1 MTTDER
7 IHFLKETRP
16 FDQLPVEV
24 LEHVAEL
31 MEEKYFHKETL
42 IYRQDETRLQGIDI
56 IVEGQYDAFFYDSKN
71 ELRLDEHYTR
81 GFVFGGGSVLLNKK
95 LSIRTVVA
103 KKSTRI
109 LFLDKTEFKEICR
122 SNTGFF
128 NYFTTLFA
136 QKVLNDEYAH
146 FVKRHHTR
154 EGNFLDADQVYSRR
168 LNAFE
173 SRDVVF
179 CAPYTSLRDA
189 AKIMKQNNVP
199 CLFVEDKGHYK
210 GFVTHRSII
219 EKGLAENFSLDG
231 FVEAIMET
239 PVVEMSGETLAYE
252 AILKMFREKINYIL
266 VRTGNHIGVM
276 DKHRLLSEHAQS
288 PLLFIQS
295 VKSAWSVNELKEK
308 WEKVPEVVS
317 QLLERGV
324 NAAVVNQI
332 VTTISDAILH
342 RVIEGVLKVVPE
354 PPAKFA
360 FFVLGSEGR
369 KEQTLLTDQDNAI
382 IYEDKANVH
391 REEVRAYFLH
401 FATLVSERL
410 DRIGFSFCKG
420 GYMAQNPEWT
430 HSLSHWKRN
439 YNDWIN
445 QGGKQSVINV
455 TTFFDCR
462 FIYGEPELLTNLFDH
477 IKGLLKKATSKF
489 YLSMANNALLYEPP
503 ITFFNTIRTF
513 EDKERK
519 VVDVKKAMTPIVDL
533 ARMMALRNGIEDT
546 NTGERLVALR
556 QKGALNHHSFK
567 EINQAYYYLMGLRL
581 KAQARSIIY
590 DYLEPTNFVEP
601 ANLTQV
607 EQITLKEIFKV
618 IKNFQSMLKMEF
630 GLTGI

>member
-1 MTTDER
+1 MTKEER
-7 IHFLKETRP
+7 IDFLRQTRP
-16 FDQLPVEV
+16 FDLLPEEV

-31 MEEKYFHKETL
+31 MEEKYYTKETL
-42 IYRQDETRLQGIDI
+42 IYRQDETKLEGIDI
-56 IVEGQYDAFFYDSKN
+56 IVEGQYDAFFYDSN
-71 ELRLDEHYTR
+71 NVQRLDEVYKT
-81 GFVFGGGSVLLNKK
+81 GYVFGGGSVLLNKK
-95 LSIRTVVA
+95 VSIRTVVA
-103 KKSTRI
+103 KKGTRI
-109 LFLDKTEFKEICR
+109 LFMDKVEFKEVCR
-122 SNTGFF
+122 SFSGFF

-146 FVKRHHTR
+146 FVKRHNTR
-154 EGNFLDADQVYSRR
+154 EGNFLDADQIYSRR

-199 CLFVEDKGHYK
+199 CLFVEEKGQYL

-219 EKGLAENFSLDG
+219 EKGLAENFSPDG

-239 PVVEMSGETLAYE
+239 PVVEMSGETLVYE
-252 AILKMFREKINYIL
+252 AILTMFREKINYIL
-266 VRTGNHIGVM
+266 VRTGDHVGVL
-276 DKHRLLSEHAQS
+276 DRHRLLSEHAQS

-295 VKSAWSVNELKEK
+295 VKSAWSVKDLKEK
-308 WEKVPEVVS
+308 WDQVPEIVN
-317 QLLERGV
+317 QLLGRGV

-332 VTTISDAILH
+332 VTTISDSILH

-382 IYEDKANVH
+382 IYEDKANEH
-391 REEVRAYFLH
+391 REEVREYFLH

-420 GYMAQNPEWT
+420 GYMAKNPDWT

-439 YNDWIN
+439 YEEWIN
-445 QGGKQSVINV
+445 QAGKQSAINV

-462 FIYGEPELLTNLFDH
+462 FIHGDPELLTGLFTH
-477 IKGLLKKATSKF
+477 VNALLEKASSKF
-489 YLSMANNALLYEPP
+489 YWSMANNALLYEPP
-503 ITFFNTIRTF
+503 ITLFNTIRTF
-513 EDKERK
+513 EDNERK
-519 VVDVKKAMTPIVDL
+519 VVDIKKAMTPIVDL
-533 ARMMALRNGIEDT
+533 ARMLCLRNGINKT
-546 NTGERLVALR
+546 NTGERLLALR
-556 QKGALNHHSFK
+556 EKGILNQDNYREFS
-567 EINQAYYYLMGLRL
+567 QAYYYLMGLRL
-581 KAQARSIIY
+581 KAQAKNIIH
-590 DYLEPTNFVEP
+590 DYLEPTNFIEP
-601 ANLTQV
+601 AKLTQV

-618 IKNFQSMLKMEF
+618 IKNFQSLLKLEF
-630 GLTGI
+630 GITGL